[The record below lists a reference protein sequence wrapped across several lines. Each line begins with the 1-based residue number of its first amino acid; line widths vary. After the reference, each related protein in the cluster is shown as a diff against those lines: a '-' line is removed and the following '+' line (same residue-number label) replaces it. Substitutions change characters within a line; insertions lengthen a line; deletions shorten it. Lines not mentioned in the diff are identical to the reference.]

1 MENINYG
8 TIYKINYLI
17 EDIIKTIYV
26 FYGKSPPNMKIN
38 LNELFKEDPSNSAF
52 MDKTNGKPIFD
63 EEELNNI
70 KLNNINV
77 IFSEQQIHFDD
88 TIGMI
93 KLKIFNEFNK
103 MFSIEEIYLFCLKKE
118 KLNPVSVYKT
128 LSQNKKIDITK
139 LRLEQFLYNIVRDP
153 YGNPTDFAIQDKE
166 FYNYDDILSLNLN
179 NNEWWVSKVLGQKF
193 FVIENEYPF
202 ITNPY
207 DVTHYDAFF
216 ESSLRKSLT
225 TLNNRLLLSSGPI
238 VNNNLYLCLAS
249 DVLKKNVEQEY
260 TLKIYYPFLF
270 SNNINSLDDLIEKRP
285 TLIEENKKVFN
296 ETTLSY
302 FENIDLF
309 YDIYKYKTEDLNYHL
324 LGVKSIIFIIKPN
337 YNINIPL
344 DIIFKN
350 LQSSQEIPLIKY
362 NSSSRKDNLYRLYS
376 KEITRDGKK
385 IPFLPKASIFKLI
398 KNIGKKKSVALFL
411 EYMKNNIQYQ
421 IILEIDENCII
432 TISSEFNTITD
443 ISIIED
449 VFVESINPVIN
460 QINSFISQNGY
471 SLTLFNR
478 FTDENIE
485 IKDLNYQFKIE
496 INKKI
501 NLNKLKGCITSAF
514 NIETL
519 EIDNQIIEMRF
530 KRVSNFNKM
539 TSQEAFIIEK
549 QKKGYVGQE
558 ILESLMTNYNL
569 TFVEAEILL
578 KNFASETQIEYGS
591 SKRDISIKVNPG
603 FKVTIL
609 IDKFTYIS
617 TINIENIDDIYYLQT
632 IPIYVDTLI
641 RLTQDKT
648 TTLIPVDYIN
658 KLCGASEKKDIVML
672 DIISSREESLSS
684 SGSLSPIAFDIDQD
698 DNIEYF
704 EIEKIKNNMEL
715 FFGDYDFNKSEEQD
729 NDINDLGKFIEGG
742 ENNEETPE
750 SNISEGSL
758 SPLENDLISFENEED
773 EELSPLVNA
782 DISFENEEDED
793 AELSQLEN
801 VEQEDQ
807 QEEEAEESEDL
818 SPLENVEEEEE
829 DQQYEEAEDLS
840 PFVNEEGDQQD
851 EEAEDLSPLVNEE
864 EEAEA
869 EDLSPLVNE
878 KDISNIPT
886 SSKETKDVNYGT
898 KDETINENI
907 NIDGLKL
914 NNPYYFQDRIL
925 KRDPVLILSK
935 KTGNFNAY
943 SRVCPSTTRRQPV
956 ILTQKEKD
964 EIDKKYKGFLKD
976 EDVIKYGSN
985 PDNKYYYICPRY
997 WCLKTNS
1004 AISEEDVKSGKC
1016 GKIIP
1021 KNKKEVIPG
1030 HYVYEFYTPPNNNKD
1045 YKRYPGFQV
1054 DNHPK
1059 GYCLPC
1065 CFDKWNTESQI
1076 ERRNKCSGKPI
1087 VEKETKP
1094 PSSEIINSDIYI
1106 IGPEKF
1112 PLSQLRWG
1120 YLPVSIQKALN
1131 DINADCNVEELN
1143 LDMKENYNC
1152 MFRHGVEN
1160 NEKQSFVACIAD
1172 CLFFAR
1178 KSSANI
1184 QYKIPTIK
1192 QMKELIINSL
1202 SLDNYIKFQNGNL
1215 VNNFK
1220 KMADDMDMEMDID
1233 KYKNTKTFLKIDVT
1247 NKVEYEYFKSVVAS
1261 FENFIN
1267 FMKNDDVNIDH
1278 TYLWDIICNPNKN
1291 LFVNGL
1297 NLVIFEII
1305 NNDITSNLELLCPS
1319 NHYSNIFYE
1328 SRKPI
1333 LILIKQNNYYEPIYS
1348 YKKEAK
1354 KIFIGKVFSE
1364 YDPTLSKKILSF
1376 IKLIIKPY
1384 LQNKCVPLNS
1394 LPNVYT
1400 TKQPLLL
1407 TKLITILHKKKY
1419 EVINQ
1424 VVNYNS
1430 KVIGVIAMKNNIKG
1444 FVPCYPSSIIY
1455 AYDYV
1460 YMLNKDLWNK
1470 YNETIDFLIKLSS
1483 LADEIHCKPIFK
1495 VVEDE
1500 HIVGILTETNQFI
1513 QLSEPF
1519 LLINARDDIPVLNS
1533 NPYADVKNNEIT
1545 LIDNIINTTSD
1556 PDTER
1561 VEYINK
1567 IKAETNLYD
1576 IFRNTIR
1583 ILLNDYKN
1591 IKFRG
1596 LIEIELKKNYL
1607 VYSQKL
1613 QNISDLL
1620 FEISKNALEFSGNKE
1635 LYENVNML
1643 STCINKD
1650 KNSCSVSSQICVMT
1664 ESDCKIILPKENL
1677 ITGHNNKIIYFG
1689 KMADELIRFS
1699 RITKFIL
1706 EPETYLTF
1714 GNVNYNLKDDE
1725 ILIMQSLI
1733 NQEYFENLTPYI
1745 QNEFINFNTKDD
1757 AYPFKTIIYDN
1768 EVEIDYNKPLIDV
1781 KKCEIVENKI
1791 KSLFWKKCF
1800 PATYNEVEFTDSSAC
1815 TFFFISELLKRIFN
1829 IDTDVSTLK
1838 NELYNEYLK
1847 YLGNYKDNII
1857 DILIIEGKKT
1867 LGDQVRN
1874 NIISFQDFIYSDT
1887 YFLTT
1892 LDIWLFIEKYK
1903 IPTVFISSKTLLQ
1916 TQYNSQLFVGYG
1928 SITDKLL
1935 FIVIPGLRPEN
1946 VPKYKVI
1953 INENKELFISVNHL
1967 INISCAETIENS
1979 FRNVNTVEIYLKN
1992 YVKQTKTKYI
2002 KKIKLNIIDESP
2014 EAPTPTKTKT
2024 RRVKLNIMEE
2034 SPEVAKPL
2042 PPPPSLKLKK
2052 VKLNIIEPVDIDE
2065 LTDNIEFEKF
2075 EIDPS
2080 SEKKRKS
2087 KKRNKYVL
2095 KTKTKRVKL
2104 NIQENDD

>member
-17 EDIIKTIYV
+17 EDTIKTIYV
-26 FYGKSPPNMKIN
+26 FYGKSPDMKIN
-38 LNELFKEDPSNSAF
+38 LTNLFKEDPSNNAF
-52 MDKTNGKPIFD
+52 IDKISGTPIFD

-70 KLNNINV
+70 KENNINV

-118 KLNPVSVYKT
+118 KLNPATVYKT

-153 YGNPTDFAIQDKE
+153 YGNPTDFSINDKE

-179 NNEWWVSKVLGQKF
+179 DHEWWISKVLGQKF

-207 DVTHYDAFF
+207 NVTHYDAFF

-225 TLNNRLLLSSGPI
+225 TLNNRLLLSTGPI

-270 SNNINSLDDLIEKRP
+270 SNNINSLDDLVEKRP
-285 TLIEENKKVFN
+285 TLIESNKKLFN
-296 ETTLSY
+296 ETSLSY

-324 LGVKSIIFIIKPN
+324 LGVKSIIFMIKPN
-337 YNINIPL
+337 YNIKIPL

-350 LQSSQEIPLIKY
+350 LQSSQQMPLIKY

-376 KEITRDGKK
+376 KNITRDGKK

-398 KNIGKKKSVALFL
+398 KNIGKKKSVALFV
-411 EYMKNNIQYQ
+411 EYIKNNLQYQ
-421 IILEIDENCII
+421 IIFEIDENCII
-432 TISSEFNTITD
+432 TITSEFNTITD
-443 ISIIED
+443 ISIIEN
-449 VFVESINPVIN
+449 VFVDSVNPVIN

-471 SLTLFNR
+471 SLPLFNK

-519 EIDNQIIEMRF
+519 QIDNQIIEMRF

-569 TFVEAEILL
+569 TFAEAEILL

-591 SKRDISIKVNPG
+591 SKRDIIIKVNPG

-609 IDKFTYIS
+609 MDKFTYIA

-641 RLTQDKT
+641 RLTQDNT
-648 TTLIPVDYIN
+648 TTLIPVNYTN
-658 KLCGASEKKDIVML
+658 KLCGSSEKKDIVML

-698 DNIEYF
+698 DNVEYF

-715 FFGDYDFNKSEEQD
+715 FFGDYDFNND
-729 NDINDLGKFIEGG
+729 NDEDNNMNDFDKIIEGG
-742 ENNEETPE
+742 ENNEESPE

-758 SPLENDLISFENEED
+758 SPLVDDIISFENDEEDEEDDANVDD
-773 EELSPLVNA
+773 EELSPL
-782 DISFENEEDED
+782 END
-793 AELSQLEN
+793 A
-801 VEQEDQ
+801 
-807 QEEEAEESEDL
+807 EDL
-818 SPLENVEEEEE
+818 SPLENEN
-829 DQQYEEAEDLS
+829 DD
-840 PFVNEEGDQQD
+840 
-851 EEAEDLSPLVNEE
+851 EDLSPLE
-864 EEAEA
+864 
-869 EDLSPLVNE
+869 NE
-878 KDISNIPT
+878 KDNGNMQIT
-886 SSKETKDVNYGT
+886 SKEKNDVNYGA
-898 KDETINENI
+898 KDEIMNENI

-1065 CFDKWNTESQI
+1065 CFDKWNTDTQI

-1087 VEKETKP
+1087 IEKETKAP
-1094 PSSEIINSDIYI
+1094 TSEIINSDIYI

-1112 PLSQLRWG
+1112 PLTQLRWG
-1120 YLPVSIQKALN
+1120 YLPVQIQRALN
-1131 DINADCNVEELN
+1131 DINAGCNVEELN
-1143 LDMKENYNC
+1143 LDVKENYNC

-1160 NEKQSFVACIAD
+1160 NEKQSFIACIAD

-1178 KSSANI
+1178 KSAANI

-1192 QMKELIINSL
+1192 QMKELIISSL

-1220 KMADDMDMEMDID
+1220 TLTDDVDID

-1247 NKVEYEYFKSVVAS
+1247 NKEEYKYFNSVVAS

-1267 FMKNDDVNIDH
+1267 FLKNDDVNIDH

-1291 LFVNGL
+1291 LFINGL

-1305 NNDITSNLELLCPS
+1305 NNDITSNLELVCPS
-1319 NHYSNIFYE
+1319 NHYSNTFYE

-1348 YKKEAK
+1348 YKKESK

-1384 LQNKCVPLNS
+1384 LQNKCGPLNS

-1400 TKQPLLL
+1400 TKQPLIL

-1419 EVINQ
+1419 DIVNQ

-1430 KVIGVIAMKNNIKG
+1430 KVIGVIAIKNNMKG

-1460 YMLNKDLWNK
+1460 YMLNKDLWNT
-1470 YNETIDFLIKLSS
+1470 YNETIEFLIKLAES
-1483 LADEIHCKPIFK
+1483 ANEIHCKPVFK
-1495 VVEDE
+1495 IVEDE

-1519 LLINARDDIPVLNS
+1519 LLLNARDDIPVLNS
-1533 NPYADVKNNEIT
+1533 NPYVDVKNNEIT
-1545 LIDNIINTTSD
+1545 LIDNIINTTTD
-1556 PDTER
+1556 PDIER

-1591 IKFRG
+1591 INFRQ

-1607 VYSQKL
+1607 LYPQKL
-1613 QNISDLL
+1613 QNISNLL
-1620 FEISKNALEFSGNKE
+1620 FEISKNALEFSGNSE
-1635 LYENVNML
+1635 LYENANML
-1643 STCINKD
+1643 SSCINKD
-1650 KNSCSVSSQICVMT
+1650 KNSCSVSSQICVMNET
-1664 ESDCKIILPKENL
+1664 DCKIILPKENL
-1677 ITGHNNKIIYFG
+1677 VTGHNNKNIYFG

-1745 QNEFINFNTKDD
+1745 QNEFIKFNTKDD

-1768 EVEIDYNKPLIDV
+1768 EVEIDYNKTLIDT
-1781 KKCEIVENKI
+1781 KKCEIIENKI

-1800 PATYNEVEFTDSSAC
+1800 PSSYSEVEFTDSTAC
-1815 TFFFISELLKRIFN
+1815 TFFFMSELLKRIFN
-1829 IDTDVSTLK
+1829 IDTDVTTLK

-1867 LGDQVRN
+1867 LGDQVKN
-1874 NIISFQDFIYSDT
+1874 NIISFQDFIYNDS

-1892 LDIWLFIEKYK
+1892 LDIWIFIEKYK

-1916 TQYNSQLFVGYG
+1916 TQYNNQLFVGYG
-1928 SITDKLL
+1928 AITDKLL

-1946 VPKYKVI
+1946 IPKYKVI
-1953 INENKELFISVNHL
+1953 INESKELFISVNNL
-1967 INISCAETIENS
+1967 IDISCAETIENS
-1979 FRNVNTVEIYLKN
+1979 FRNINTVESYLKN
-1992 YVKQTKTKYI
+1992 YVKQTKTIYM
-2002 KKIKLNIIDESP
+2002 KK
-2014 EAPTPTKTKT
+2014 
-2024 RRVKLNIMEE
+2024 VKLNIMEE
-2034 SPEVAKPL
+2034 SPPTPML
-2042 PPPPSLKLKK
+2042 PPSLPPSIKLKKVKLNIMEESPPDPMLPPSLPPSIKLKK
-2052 VKLNIIEPVDIDE
+2052 VKLNIIEPVNMDE
-2065 LTDNIEFEKF
+2065 LNDNIEFEKF
-2075 EIDPS
+2075 EIDPY
-2080 SEKKRKS
+2080 SENKRKS

-2104 NIQENDD
+2104 NIQEDD

>member
-26 FYGKSPPNMKIN
+26 FYGKQPNIKTN
-38 LNELFKEDPSNSAF
+38 LTDLFKQDPLNNAF
-52 MDKTNGKPIFD
+52 IDKISGTPIFD

-70 KLNNINV
+70 KVNNINV

-118 KLNPVSVYKT
+118 KLNPVTVYKT

-153 YGNPTDFAIQDKE
+153 YGKPTDFSIKDKE

-202 ITNPY
+202 ITNPF

-238 VNNNLYLCLAS
+238 INNNLYLCLAS

-270 SNNINSLDDLIEKRP
+270 SNNINSFDDLVENRP
-285 TLIEENKKVFN
+285 RLIEENKKIFN
-296 ETTLSY
+296 ETTMSY

-309 YDIYKYKTEDLNYHL
+309 YDIYKYKTDNLNYHL

-350 LQSSQEIPLIKY
+350 VQSSQEIPLIKY
-362 NSSSRKDNLYRLYS
+362 NASSRKDNLYRLYS
-376 KEITRDGKK
+376 KDITKDGKK

-398 KNIGKKKSVALFL
+398 KNIGKKKSVALFV
-411 EYMKNNIQYQ
+411 EYTKNNIQYQ
-421 IILEIDENCII
+421 IIVEIDENCII
-432 TISSEFNTITD
+432 TISSDFNTITD
-443 ISIIED
+443 ISIIEN
-449 VFVESINPVIN
+449 VFVDSINPVIN

-471 SLTLFNR
+471 SLTLFNKLI
-478 FTDENIE
+478 DDNIE

-519 EIDNQIIEMRF
+519 ELDSQIIEMRF

-578 KNFASETQIEYGS
+578 KNFASETQIEYGAN
-591 SKRDISIKVNPG
+591 KRDISIKTNPG

-609 IDKFTYIS
+609 IDKFTYIA
-617 TINIENIDDIYYLQT
+617 TINIENIDDIYYLHT

-641 RLTQDKT
+641 RLTQDKS
-648 TTLIPVDYIN
+648 TTLIPLDYLN
-658 KLCGASEKKDIVML
+658 KLCGASEKKDIVMF

-684 SGSLSPIAFDIDQD
+684 SGSLSPIAFDLDET

-715 FFGDYDFNKSEEQD
+715 FFGDYDFNKGEDQD
-729 NDINDLGKFIEGG
+729 DYYIGEIIKGG
-742 ENNEETPE
+742 ENNEETSGSEE
-750 SNISEGSL
+750 SLSPLVNDEDEDLSPLVNDEDEDLSPLENDVIAFEDEDDEEPAAENISEGSL
-758 SPLENDLISFENEED
+758 SPFANEE
-773 EELSPLVNA
+773 
-782 DISFENEEDED
+782 ED
-793 AELSQLEN
+793 
-801 VEQEDQ
+801 
-807 QEEEAEESEDL
+807 DL
-818 SPLENVEEEEE
+818 SPLANEEEEEE
-829 DQQYEEAEDLS
+829 D
-840 PFVNEEGDQQD
+840 
-851 EEAEDLSPLVNEE
+851 DLSPLANDEE
-864 EEAEA
+864 ENISKVSA
-869 EDLSPLVNE
+869 
-878 KDISNIPT
+878 ISNNQQMPLP
-886 SSKETKDVNYGT
+886 KKNDVNSGL
-898 KDETINENI
+898 KDEILNENI

-964 EIDKKYKGFLKD
+964 EIDKKYKGFFKD

-1030 HYVYEFYTPPNNNKD
+1030 HYVYEFYTPPNNNAD

-1065 CFDKWNTESQI
+1065 CFDKWNTDSQI

-1094 PSSEIINSDIYI
+1094 PASEIINSDIYI

-1112 PLSQLRWG
+1112 PLTQLRWG

-1143 LDMKENYNC
+1143 LDVKENYNC

-1160 NEKQSFVACIAD
+1160 NEKQSFIACIAD

-1192 QMKELIINSL
+1192 QMKELIITSL
-1202 SLDNYIKFQNGNL
+1202 TLDNYIKFQNGNL

-1220 KMADDMDMEMDID
+1220 KMAHDDVDID
-1233 KYKNTKTFLKIDVT
+1233 IEKYKNTKTFLKIDVT
-1247 NKVEYEYFKSVVAS
+1247 NKIEYEYFKSVVAS

-1267 FMKNDDVNIDH
+1267 YMNNDDVNIDH

-1291 LFVNGL
+1291 LFINGL

-1333 LILIKQNNYYEPIYS
+1333 LILIKQNNYYEPVYS

-1364 YDPTLSKKILSF
+1364 YDPTLSKKIQLF

-1400 TKQPLLL
+1400 TKQPILL
-1407 TKLITILHKKKY
+1407 TKLITLLHKKKY
-1419 EVINQ
+1419 DIENQ

-1460 YMLNKDLWNK
+1460 YMLNKDLWNT
-1470 YNETIDFLIKLSS
+1470 YNETIDFLMKLSVS
-1483 LADEIHCKPIFK
+1483 ADEIHCKPIFK
-1495 VVEDE
+1495 IIEDE

-1519 LLINARDDIPVLNS
+1519 LLLNARDDIPVLNY
-1533 NPYADVKNNEIT
+1533 NPFVDVKNNEIT
-1545 LIDNIINTTSD
+1545 LIDNIINTTAD

-1591 IKFRG
+1591 IKFREI
-1596 LIEIELKKNYL
+1596 IESELKKNY
-1607 VYSQKL
+1607 VMYSQKL
-1613 QNISDLL
+1613 QNISELL
-1620 FEISKNALEFSGNKE
+1620 IEISKNALEFSGNSD

-1650 KNSCSVSSQICVMT
+1650 KNTCSVSSQICVM
-1664 ESDCKIILPKENL
+1664 SDADCKIILPKENL
-1677 ITGHNNKIIYFG
+1677 VTGHNNKIIYFG

-1745 QNEFINFNTKDD
+1745 QNDFINFNTKDD
-1757 AYPFKTIIYDN
+1757 AYPYKTIIYDN
-1768 EVEIDYNKPLIDV
+1768 EVEIDYNKSSLDI
-1781 KKCEIVENKI
+1781 KKCEIIENTI

-1815 TFFFISELLKRIFN
+1815 TFFFISELLKRIYN
-1829 IDTDVSTLK
+1829 IDTDISTLK
-1838 NELYNEYLK
+1838 NELYMEYVK
-1847 YLGNYKDNII
+1847 YLDNYKDSII

-1867 LGDQVRN
+1867 LGDQVKN
-1874 NIISFQDFIYSDT
+1874 NIITFKDFIYNDN

-1916 TQYNSQLFVGYG
+1916 TQYNSQIFVGYG

-1935 FIVIPGLRPEN
+1935 FIIIPGLRPEN
-1946 VPKYKVI
+1946 IPKYKVI
-1953 INENKELFISVNHL
+1953 INENKELFVSVNNL
-1967 INISCAETIENS
+1967 INITCVETIENS
-1979 FRNVNTVEIYLKN
+1979 FRNINTVESYLKH

-2002 KKIKLNIIDESP
+2002 KKVKLNIMEESP
-2014 EAPTPTKTKT
+2014 EEQQSVKTKT

-2034 SPEVAKPL
+2034 SPKSAETQPHTI
-2042 PPPPSLKLKK
+2042 KLKK
-2052 VKLNIIEPVDIDE
+2052 VKLNIIEPVNLDE
-2065 LTDNIEFEKF
+2065 ISNNIEFEKF
-2075 EIDPS
+2075 QIDPS

-2104 NIQENDD
+2104 NIQEDD

>member
-1 MENINYG
+1 
-8 TIYKINYLI
+8 
-17 EDIIKTIYV
+17 
-26 FYGKSPPNMKIN
+26 
-38 LNELFKEDPSNSAF
+38 
-52 MDKTNGKPIFD
+52 
-63 EEELNNI
+63 
-70 KLNNINV
+70 
-77 IFSEQQIHFDD
+77 
-88 TIGMI
+88 
-93 KLKIFNEFNK
+93 
-103 MFSIEEIYLFCLKKE
+103 
-118 KLNPVSVYKT
+118 
-128 LSQNKKIDITK
+128 
-139 LRLEQFLYNIVRDP
+139 
-153 YGNPTDFAIQDKE
+153 
-166 FYNYDDILSLNLN
+166 
-179 NNEWWVSKVLGQKF
+179 LG
-193 FVIENEYPF
+193 I
-202 ITNPY
+202 
-207 DVTHYDAFF
+207 
-216 ESSLRKSLT
+216 
-225 TLNNRLLLSSGPI
+225 
-238 VNNNLYLCLAS
+238 
-249 DVLKKNVEQEY
+249 
-260 TLKIYYPFLF
+260 
-270 SNNINSLDDLIEKRP
+270 
-285 TLIEENKKVFN
+285 
-296 ETTLSY
+296 
-302 FENIDLF
+302 
-309 YDIYKYKTEDLNYHL
+309 
-324 LGVKSIIFIIKPN
+324 KSIIFSIKSN

-350 LQSSQEIPLIKY
+350 LQSSQQIPLIKY
-362 NSSSRKDNLYRLYS
+362 NSSTRKDNLYRLYS
-376 KEITRDGKK
+376 KDVTKDGKK
-385 IPFLPKASIFKLI
+385 IPYLPKASIFKLI
-398 KNIGKKKSVALFL
+398 KNIGKKKSVALFV
-411 EYMKNNIQYQ
+411 EYTKNNVPYQ

-432 TISSEFNTITD
+432 TISSDFNIIAD
-443 ISIIED
+443 ISIIENIL
-449 VFVESINPVIN
+449 VESINPVIN

-471 SLTLFNR
+471 SLNLFNKL
-478 FTDENIE
+478 TDDNIE

-496 INKKI
+496 ITKKI

-519 EIDNQIIEMRF
+519 ELDSPMIEMRF

-549 QKKGYVGQE
+549 QKKGYIGLE

-569 TFVEAEILL
+569 SFVEAETLL

-591 SKRDISIKVNPG
+591 NKRDISIKANPG

-609 IDKFTYIS
+609 IDKFTYIA
-617 TINIENIDDIYYLQT
+617 TINIENIDDIYYLYT

-648 TTLIPVDYIN
+648 TTLIPIDYIN
-658 KLCGASEKKDIVML
+658 KLCGSSEKKDIIML

-684 SGSLSPIAFDIDQD
+684 SASLSPIAFDVEND
-698 DNIEYF
+698 DIEYF

-715 FFGDYDFNKSEEQD
+715 FFGDYDFNKGDNQD
-729 NDINDLGKFIEGG
+729 
-742 ENNEETPE
+742 ENNVSKINKGGDNNDETPE
-750 SNISEGSL
+750 TDESL
-758 SPLENDLISFENEED
+758 SPLENNVISFENEDD
-773 EELSPLVNA
+773 EEDSDLSPMKNE
-782 DISFENEEDED
+782 DDEEEEDADLSPIVNED
-793 AELSQLEN
+793 DEEQEDADLSPMKNEDDEEEEDADLSPIVNEDDEEQEDARAELSSIKN
-801 VEQEDQ
+801 K
-807 QEEEAEESEDL
+807 EEEEEQQDEEDADL
-818 SPLENVEEEEE
+818 SPLTYE
-829 DQQYEEAEDLS
+829 DNPNYSTNL
-840 PFVNEEGDQQD
+840 NKQD
-851 EEAEDLSPLVNEE
+851 VLP
-864 EEAEA
+864 
-869 EDLSPLVNE
+869 E
-878 KDISNIPT
+878 KQ
-886 SSKETKDVNYGT
+886 DVNLGL
-898 KDETINENI
+898 KDEIVNENI

-964 EIDKKYKGFLKD
+964 DIDKKYKGFLKD

-1087 VEKETKP
+1087 LDNEKKP

-1112 PLSQLRWG
+1112 PLTQLRWG
-1120 YLPVSIQKALN
+1120 YLPISIQNALR

-1143 LDMKENYNC
+1143 LDIKENYNC

-1160 NEKQSFVACIAD
+1160 NEKQSFIACIAD

-1202 SLDNYIKFQNGNL
+1202 TLDNYIKFQNGNL
-1215 VNNFK
+1215 VNTFK
-1220 KMADDMDMEMDID
+1220 NITDDINIEP
-1233 KYKNTKTFLKIDVT
+1233 YKNTKTFLKIDVT
-1247 NKVEYEYFKSVVAS
+1247 NEIEYAYFKSVVAS
-1261 FENFIN
+1261 FENFIE

-1291 LFVNGL
+1291 LFINGL

-1364 YDPTLSKKILSF
+1364 YDPTLSKKIQLF
-1376 IKLIIKPY
+1376 IKTIIKPY

-1400 TKQPLLL
+1400 TKQPVLLP
-1407 TKLITILHKKKY
+1407 KLITLLHKKKY
-1419 EVINQ
+1419 DIVNQ
-1424 VVNYNS
+1424 VVNYHS
-1430 KVIGVIAMKNNIKG
+1430 KVIGVIAIKNKIKG
-1444 FVPCYPSSIIY
+1444 FVPCYPGSIIY

-1460 YMLNKDLWNK
+1460 YMLNKDLWNT
-1470 YNETIDFLIKLSS
+1470 YNETVDFLIKLAETSG
-1483 LADEIHCKPIFK
+1483 EIHCKPIFK
-1495 VVEDE
+1495 IVEDE
-1500 HIVGILTETNQFI
+1500 HIVGVLTETNQFI

-1519 LLINARDDIPVLNS
+1519 LLLNARDDIPVLS
-1533 NPYADVKNNEIT
+1533 FNPYVDLDSKTRKMT
-1545 LIDNIINTTSD
+1545 LIDNMITTKTP
-1556 PDTER
+1556 PDIER

-1591 IKFRG
+1591 IKYRE
-1596 LIEIELKKNYL
+1596 LIEIELKKKYL

-1613 QNISDLL
+1613 QSISDLL
-1620 FEISKNALEFSGNKE
+1620 FNISKNAVEFSGNND
-1635 LYENVNML
+1635 LYSNVNTL

-1664 ESDCKIILPKENL
+1664 ETDCKIILPKENL
-1677 ITGHNNKIIYFG
+1677 LTGHNNKIIYYG

-1706 EPETYLTF
+1706 EPETYLSF
-1714 GNVNYNLKDDE
+1714 GNVKYNLKDDE

-1733 NQEYFENLTPYI
+1733 NQEYFENLIPSL
-1745 QNEFINFNTKDD
+1745 QNDFIHFNTKDE
-1757 AYPFKTIIYDN
+1757 AYPFKTMIYDN
-1768 EVEIDYNKPLIDV
+1768 EVEIDYNKPLIDI
-1781 KKCEIVENKI
+1781 KKCEIIENSI

-1800 PATYNEVEFTDSSAC
+1800 PTSYNEVEFTDTSVC
-1815 TFFFISELLKRIFN
+1815 TFYFMTELLKRIYN
-1829 IDTDVSTLK
+1829 IDKDVLTLK

-1847 YLGNYKDNII
+1847 YLENYKDSII
-1857 DILIIEGKKT
+1857 DILITEGKKT
-1867 LGDQVRN
+1867 LGDQVKN
-1874 NIISFQDFIYSDT
+1874 NIITFKDFIYSDN

-1892 LDIWLFIEKYK
+1892 LDIWLFMEKYK
-1903 IPTVFISSKTLLQ
+1903 IPSIFISSKTLLQ
-1916 TQYNSQLFVGYG
+1916 TQYTSQTFVGYG
-1928 SITDKLL
+1928 SFEDKLL

-1946 VPKYKVI
+1946 IPKYKVI
-1953 INENKELFISVNHL
+1953 INENKELFISVNNL
-1967 INISCAETIENS
+1967 ININCVEMIETA
-1979 FRNVNTVEIYLKN
+1979 FRNINTVELYLQN
-1992 YVKQTKTKYI
+1992 YVKQTKTKYM
-2002 KKIKLNIIDESP
+2002 KKVKLNIIGENANAKVSSAKTKKVKLNIMDESP
-2014 EAPTPTKTKT
+2014 EAQEAPQTPKKMKK
-2024 RRVKLNIMEE
+2024 VILNIMDE
-2034 SPEVAKPL
+2034 SPESQEAPQTPIKM
-2042 PPPPSLKLKK
+2042 KK
-2052 VKLNIIEPVDIDE
+2052 VKLNIIEPVNINE
-2065 LTDNIEFEKF
+2065 LNDNTEFEKF

-2095 KTKTKRVKL
+2095 KTKTKKVKL
-2104 NIQENDD
+2104 NIQEDE

>member
-17 EDIIKTIYV
+17 EDTIKTIYV
-26 FYGKSPPNMKIN
+26 FYGKHPNIKIK
-38 LNELFKEDPSNSAF
+38 LTDLFKQDPLNNAF
-52 MDKTNGKPIFD
+52 IDKISGKHIFD

-70 KLNNINV
+70 KVNNINV

-103 MFSIEEIYLFCLKKE
+103 MFSVEEIYLFCLKKE
-118 KLNPVSVYKT
+118 KLNPVNVYKT
-128 LSQNKKIDITK
+128 LSQNKKIEITK

-153 YGNPTDFAIQDKE
+153 YGKPTDFSIKDKD

-179 NNEWWVSKVLGQKF
+179 NAEWWVSKVLGQKF

-225 TLNNRLLLSSGPI
+225 TLNNRLLLSTGPI
-238 VNNNLYLCLAS
+238 INNNLYLCFAS

-270 SNNINSLDDLIEKRP
+270 SNNINSLDDLVEKRP
-285 TLIEENKKVFN
+285 SLIEGNKKVFN

-309 YDIYKYKTEDLNYHL
+309 YDIYKYKTENLNYHL

-362 NSSSRKDNLYRLYS
+362 NASSRKDNLYRLYS
-376 KEITRDGKK
+376 KDITKDGKK
-385 IPFLPKASIFKLI
+385 IPFLPKSSIFKLI
-398 KNIGKKKSVALFL
+398 KNIGKKKSVALFV
-411 EYMKNNIQYQ
+411 EYTKNNVQYQ
-421 IILEIDENCII
+421 IIIEIDENCII
-432 TISSEFNTITD
+432 TISSDLNTITN
-443 ISIIED
+443 ISLIEN
-449 VFVESINPVIN
+449 VFVDSVNPVIN

-471 SLTLFNR
+471 SLTLFNKL
-478 FTDENIE
+478 TDDNIE

-519 EIDNQIIEMRF
+519 ELENQIIEMRF

-558 ILESLMTNYNL
+558 ILDSLMTNYNL

-591 SKRDISIKVNPG
+591 NKRDISIKVNPG

-609 IDKFTYIS
+609 IDKFTYIA
-617 TINIENIDDIYYLQT
+617 TINIDNIDDIYYLHT
-632 IPIYVDTLI
+632 LPIYVDSLI

-648 TTLIPVDYIN
+648 TTLIPLDYIN
-658 KLCGASEKKDIVML
+658 KLCGASEKNDIVML

-684 SGSLSPIAFDIDQD
+684 SGSLSPIAFDTGED

-715 FFGDYDFNKSEEQD
+715 FFGDYDFNKKDED
-729 NDINDLGKFIEGG
+729 KFGEIIEGG

-750 SNISEGSL
+750 SEGSLSPLLDDDISFENEHDDELSPLDDDISFENEDDEPEENMSEGSL
-758 SPLENDLISFENEED
+758 SPLDNMSEED
-773 EELSPLVNA
+773 
-782 DISFENEEDED
+782 
-793 AELSQLEN
+793 
-801 VEQEDQ
+801 
-807 QEEEAEESEDL
+807 DL
-818 SPLENVEEEEE
+818 SPLEKE
-829 DQQYEEAEDLS
+829 QYED
-840 PFVNEEGDQQD
+840 D
-851 EEAEDLSPLVNEE
+851 DLSPLEKE
-864 EEAEA
+864 QYEDD
-869 EDLSPLVNE
+869 DLSPLE
-878 KDISNIPT
+878 KEQYEDDDLSPLDNKSDKNISNVQTI
-886 SSKETKDVNYGT
+886 SKNQKISLPESKDVNTGLR
-898 KDETINENI
+898 DEIVNENI

-964 EIDKKYKGFLKD
+964 EIDKNYKGFLKD

-1065 CFDKWNTESQI
+1065 CFDKWNTDTQI

-1094 PSSEIINSDIYI
+1094 PTSEIINSDIYI

-1112 PLSQLRWG
+1112 PLTQLRWG

-1131 DINADCNVEELN
+1131 NINADCNVEELN
-1143 LDMKENYNC
+1143 LDVKENYNC

-1160 NEKQSFVACIAD
+1160 NEKQSFIACIAD

-1178 KSSANI
+1178 KSNANI

-1202 SLDNYIKFQNGNL
+1202 TLDNYIKFQNGNL

-1220 KMADDMDMEMDID
+1220 NTMDDVDIE
-1233 KYKNTKTFLKIDVT
+1233 KYNTTKTFSKIDVT
-1247 NKVEYEYFKSVVAS
+1247 NKIEYDYFKTVVAS
-1261 FENFIN
+1261 FENFIE
-1267 FMKNDDVNIDH
+1267 FMKNDEVNIDH
-1278 TYLWDIICNPNKN
+1278 TYLWDIVSNPNKN
-1291 LFVNGL
+1291 LFINGL

-1400 TKQPLLL
+1400 TKQLVLL
-1407 TKLITILHKKKY
+1407 TKLITLLHKKRY
-1419 EVINQ
+1419 EILNQ

-1430 KVIGVIAMKNNIKG
+1430 KVIGVIEMKNNIKG
-1444 FVPCYPSSIIY
+1444 FVPCYPASIIY

-1460 YMLNKDLWNK
+1460 YMLNKDLWNT
-1470 YNETIDFLIKLSS
+1470 YNDTIDFLIKLSET
-1483 LADEIHCKPIFK
+1483 ANEIHCKPIFK
-1495 VVEDE
+1495 IVEDE

-1519 LLINARDDIPVLNS
+1519 LLLNARDDIPVFNS
-1533 NPYADVKNNEIT
+1533 NPFVDVKNNEIT
-1545 LIDNIINTTSD
+1545 LIDNIINTTTA

-1591 IKFRG
+1591 IKFRE
-1596 LIEIELKKNYL
+1596 LIESELKKNYL

-1613 QNISDLL
+1613 QNISELL
-1620 FEISKNALEFSGNKE
+1620 FEISKNALEFSGNSD
-1635 LYENVNML
+1635 LYENVNLL

-1650 KNSCSVSSQICVMT
+1650 KNTCSVSSQICVMT
-1664 ESDCKIILPKENL
+1664 ETDCKIILPKENL
-1677 ITGHNNKIIYFG
+1677 LTGHNNKIIYFG

-1745 QNEFINFNTKDD
+1745 QNEFIKFNTKDD

-1768 EVEIDYNKPLIDV
+1768 EIEIDYNKTSIDI
-1781 KKCEIVENKI
+1781 KKCEIIENKI

-1800 PATYNEVEFTDSSAC
+1800 PATYHEVEFTDSSAC
-1815 TFFFISELLKRIFN
+1815 TFYFISELLKRIYN

-1847 YLGNYKDNII
+1847 YLDNYKDSII

-1867 LGDQVRN
+1867 LGDQVKN
-1874 NIISFQDFIYSDT
+1874 NIINFKDFIYNDN

-1903 IPTVFISSKTLLQ
+1903 IPSVFISSKTLLQ

-1946 VPKYKVI
+1946 IPKYKVI
-1953 INENKELFISVNHL
+1953 INENKELFISVNNL
-1967 INISCAETIENS
+1967 INITCTETIENS
-1979 FRNVNTVEIYLKN
+1979 FRNINTVESYLKS
-1992 YVKQTKTKYI
+1992 YVKQTKTKYM
-2002 KKIKLNIIDESP
+2002 KKVKLNIMDESP
-2014 EAPTPTKTKT
+2014 PPPPSRKTKTK
-2024 RRVKLNIMEE
+2024 RVTLNIMEE
-2034 SPEVAKPL
+2034 SPQPSPS
-2042 PPPPSLKLKK
+2042 PPPQPSIKLKK
-2052 VKLNIIEPVDIDE
+2052 VKLNIIEPVNIDE
-2065 LTDNIEFEKF
+2065 INDNIEFEKF

-2104 NIQENDD
+2104 NILEDE